1 MEDIIAY
8 SIIVIIPLVVIVG
21 AVLLPRYF
29 VRRRERKVIQLKQKW
44 EQIEAEANQSQERER
59 QRLLNHNSLLNQA
72 RSEEAV
78 QLRDRAERERIKGM
92 QNVTP
97 TYRNLGNA
105 SAQNTSNDS
114 QWRTLGGSGGNT
126 SSQTALGGSGG
137 TTSAQPVTNSS
148 TDLFTGMAL
157 GSLVNSL
164 FSSPSYSRPSSDDSS
179 SQKTSSSSWGSSSDN
194 SSSSDSSS
202 SDSGPSSDW

>member
-8 SIIVIIPLVVIVG
+8 SIIAIFTLAVIFG
-21 AVLLPRYF
+21 AVLLRRRF
-29 VRRRERKVIQLKQKW
+29 VRSREKNLKLRQEQNEWFTKYDQK
-44 EQIEAEANQSQERER
+44 QD
-59 QRLLNHNSLLNQA
+59 RLLAQA

-137 TTSAQPVTNSS
+137 TTSAQPVAKSS

-179 SQKTSSSSWGSSSDN
+179 SQKSSSSSWND

>member
-1 MEDIIAY
+1 MEMEDIIAY
-8 SIIVIIPLVVIVG
+8 SIIAILALVVIFG

-44 EQIEAEANQSQERER
+44 EQIEAEANQSQDRER

-105 SAQNTSNDS
+105 GAQRYDSKTGTIQTAVYDNTTNDT
-114 QWRTLGGSGGNT
+114 QWRTLGGSGGI
-126 SSQTALGGSGG
+126 L
-137 TTSAQPVTNSS
+137 P
-148 TDLFTGMAL
+148 
-157 GSLVNSL
+157 
-164 FSSPSYSRPSSDDSS
+164 
-179 SQKTSSSSWGSSSDN
+179 
-194 SSSSDSSS
+194 
-202 SDSGPSSDW
+202 GPSQPSPYCSFMWRQKSSKL